1 MSIKL
6 QNKDNNNM
14 KSNLWVHG
22 CYLWVHG
29 GYLSVLGGYL
39 KYVQWVQNVSKIC
52 LKLVQPI
59 SKMCQKFVQL
69 EARGPESP

>member
-1 MSIKL
+1 
-6 QNKDNNNM
+6 M
-14 KSNLWVHG
+14 KSYLWVHG

-52 LKLVQPI
+52 LK
-59 SKMCQKFVQL
+59 
-69 EARGPESP
+69 